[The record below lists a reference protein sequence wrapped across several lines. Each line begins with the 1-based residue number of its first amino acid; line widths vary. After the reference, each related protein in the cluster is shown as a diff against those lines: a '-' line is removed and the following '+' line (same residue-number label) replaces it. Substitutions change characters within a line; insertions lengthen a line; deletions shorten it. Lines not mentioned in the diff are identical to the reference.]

1 MSVNMWNNKFDTWKD
16 NKFACYKLLHE
27 LSANVSNSFD
37 VELFSARSFDFDL
50 SVCV

>member
-1 MSVNMWNNKFDTWKD
+1 MNLHVS
-16 NKFACYKLLHE
+16 YKLLHD
-27 LSANVSNSFD
+27 LSANVSNNFD